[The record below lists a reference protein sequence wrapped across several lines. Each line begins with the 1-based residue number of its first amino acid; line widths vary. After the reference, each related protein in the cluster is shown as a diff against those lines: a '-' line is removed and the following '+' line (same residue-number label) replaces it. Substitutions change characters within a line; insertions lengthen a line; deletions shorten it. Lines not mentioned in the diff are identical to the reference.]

1 MRVGRKRSKIQKAST
16 GIQRTTGVGIMKRV
30 LLFEDGKGKVEWE
43 KHNHCIERGD
53 GEEMKR
59 K

>member
-53 GEEMKR
+53 GEEM
-59 K
+59 